1 MTIKQNNLLNLIIG
15 CLYVSF
21 FGLHVSVI
29 RMTIIR
35 SVRAKEI
42 AMQQRF
48 LCCMAISLALTD
60 LMMVIRM
67 TETCSPKKLT

>member
-1 MTIKQNNLLNLIIG
+1 MITFIGMTVKHNNLLNLIRG
-15 CLYVSF
+15 CHYVSF

-29 RMTIIR
+29 LMTIIR
-35 SVRAKEI
+35 SVRAI
-42 AMQQRF
+42 G
-48 LCCMAISLALTD
+48 MAISLALKE